1 MRKTVFQYAAGG
13 LLERRWIGWAL
24 ALLLIAASVA
34 LGWQREQAI
43 AADQARQAEV
53 QASILAASVGGALA
67 FDDEATMHEY
77 LNALGLDQD
86 ILAAGI
92 YNDQGT
98 LVVGFSKDGEAL
110 PRDVQIH
117 GARIAGL
124 QLSVVRQVRQEDLLL
139 GSVYLRMSIEPLTAR
154 LTRYAGIGIVLVMA
168 ALLIAILAASNAAA
182 AATNRQLQ
190 EQVAARERAETALQQ
205 AQKLEALG
213 QLTGGVAHDFNNL
226 LMAASSGLELM
237 ERTTDPARHD
247 QLKKG
252 VRDALDHGARLT
264 HHLLAFSRHSPIET
278 EVISVA
284 GRIDQLAELLDHSL
298 RENISV
304 SFDIPADVWPIEVDA
319 SQFDI
324 AVLNIAVNARDAMPK
339 GGEIVIS
346 ARNLPGGRDGRD
358 AVELRIE
365 DEGTGMSPE
374 AAEKAFDPFFT
385 LKDVGQGTGLGL
397 SQVYG
402 FTRSAG
408 GTATIASELGAGTIV
423 ALTFPRSAPAEAPKA
438 AAPPKPSVPI
448 NDKCV
453 LLVEDDASLSDFVG
467 QMREELGSTVIRAR
481 SARAAL
487 REFAGGRVDL
497 AISDMVMP
505 GSMDGLALARRLRE
519 KNGGLPILLMTGYS
533 EAAADA
539 VAEGFV
545 VLRKPFTFETLAAQL
560 STVIGAAPQPGA
572 SE

>member
-1 MRKTVFQYAAGG
+1 MSRSLFQHAAGG
-13 LLERRWIGWAL
+13 VLERRWIGWVL
-24 ALLLIAASVA
+24 AALLIASSIA
-34 LGWQREQAI
+34 LGLQREHAI
-43 AADQARQAEV
+43 SADQARQADV
-53 QASILAASVGGALA
+53 QANILAASVGGALA
-67 FDDEATMHEY
+67 FDDKSTMEEY

-92 YNDQGT
+92 YNDQGA
-98 LVVGFSKDGEAL
+98 LVAGFSKDGGAL
-110 PRDVQIH
+110 PRSVRIH
-117 GARIAGL
+117 PPRIAGF

-139 GSVYLRMSIEPLTAR
+139 GSVYLRTSIEPLSAR
-154 LTRYAGIGIVLVMA
+154 LTRYGGIGIVVIMA
-168 ALLIAILAASNAAA
+168 ALLIAILGASNAKAK
-182 AATNRQLQ
+182 ATNRELQ
-190 EQVAARERAETALQQ
+190 DQIVARERAETALRQ

-237 ERTTDPARHD
+237 ERTSNPERQG

-264 HHLLAFSRHSPIET
+264 HHLLAFSRQSPVQT

-284 GRIDQLAELLDHSL
+284 DRIDQLAELLHHSL

-304 SFDIPADVWPIEVDA
+304 SFDIPGDVWPIEVDA

-324 AVLNIAVNARDAMPK
+324 AVLNIAVNARDAMPT

-346 ARNLPGGRDGRD
+346 ARNLAAGLDGKD
-358 AVELRIE
+358 AVQLRIE
-365 DEGTGMSPE
+365 DEGTGMSAE
-374 AAEKAFDPFFT
+374 AAEKAFEPFFT

-408 GTATIASELGAGTIV
+408 GSAAIASELGAGTIV
-423 ALTFPRSAPAEAPKA
+423 TLTFPRSAPAPAATATEPVQAPA
-438 AAPPKPSVPI
+438 VRI
-448 NDKCV
+448 DHKCV

-467 QMREELGSTVIRAR
+467 QMLEELGSTVIRAR
-481 SARAAL
+481 SAQAGLRA
-487 REFAGGRVDL
+487 FAGARVDL

-519 KNGGLPILLMTGYS
+519 KDDRLPIVLMTGYS
-533 EAAADA
+533 AAAADA
-539 VAEGFV
+539 AAEGFV

-560 STVIGAAPQPGA
+560 SSAIEAARV
-572 SE
+572 EL